1 MESYSQLNRAQ
12 LSFDYLHTNSTTHEF
27 LFGAIA
33 ELIDNSR
40 DAGATELD
48 IYTIKDSSV
57 RGNFLL
63 CFADNGCGMSPG
75 NINSGGKIFSD
86 DVKNVIIFGKSLKRS
101 EESSSIGMYGNGLK
115 SGSMRIG
122 NDMMLFTK
130 KDGIMTCLFLSRS
143 FHEEEKLDEV
153 VVPLPS
159 FKGSEKAPLVE
170 TPEDKKKHDIEMH
183 LILKYSPF
191 RCQKDFFAQFDKLK
205 EASGT
210 LVIIY
215 NMKLLN
221 HGGPELD
228 IVTNPRDILLASGSE
243 NEETVEPDAEM
254 LLPPERRS
262 LRAYVSI
269 LYSDP
274 RMKVYLQ
281 GRKVQTKRLLS
292 TLHST
297 RRYNFAS
304 KTFRTR
310 AEADLAKAK
319 NDVKIGKFAWSHFS
333 FILRQVRR
341 LRNTAAELRSMVS
354 VRQNIVAR
362 KQKSIRDPK
371 TLTFYFG
378 VNVMNRAC
386 DGMFVY
392 NCSRLIKMYQRI
404 GPQQDSSMM
413 CRGVVGIVDVPYM
426 VLEPTHNKQD
436 FADAKEYRMLMRAMA
451 DHLMQY
457 WDDLGIDKEA
467 DSLVRFW
474 KSFGYLSARWRDPP
488 SNEEKYARRRCCS
501 VSVCVQCDKCLKWR
515 ILPFSQS
522 LVGRD
527 VPDTWQCRDNP
538 DHKHKR
544 CDDPEEDMS
553 PPMGVLKRKI
563 KTKEQRQAELEKLIR
578 KKQEELELIQDPDDE
593 TENSSSTGSRSGR
606 LSAPVTGKTAV
617 AHTPPSASPRKRA
630 PPTPTPGPP
639 TKKPTAV
646 VPPRAVTVADKKKQ
660 AAVAANG
667 PTTTPIQKRTGLPL
681 PTSNQRQPRSG
692 GLVPKI
698 QRQTPSGPKSR
709 RTVVEDD
716 ESSEDEEEEEE
727 QERVA
732 SEEEKLD
739 ERHAAKEALQTKA
752 NDKSKPVK
760 PSSVPSAQNGRAPVS
775 ERVDSSKSTN
785 APSKGPTVTEDSSD
799 KNANTST
806 PRDSLSTE
814 ARTEKSKDKI
824 QDSLPDQLPPTKN
837 LDQTVSV
844 PSLSVESIALN
855 KRIQDKFKVCL
866 RYFLPPEWPMQKDQI
881 HTLTDLELAN
891 FPLED
896 FFDRYEQGLRSLLAT
911 FQQETKV
918 YVDRLTDVRCNVV
931 KLLNQVDPAS
941 KDVPMDADEID
952 NYLSSYLSKS
962 N

>member
-1 MESYSQLNRAQ
+1 METYSQLNRAQ

-33 ELIDNSR
+33 ELIDNAR

-48 IYTIKDSSV
+48 IYTIKDNSV

-63 CFADNGCGMSPG
+63 CLADNGCGMTP
-75 NINSGGKIFSD
+75 D
-86 DVKNVIIFGKSLKRS
+86 DVKNVIIFGKSLKKC
-101 EESSSIGMYGNGLK
+101 EDTAAIGMYGNGLK

-122 NDMMLFTK
+122 NDLVLFTK
-130 KDGIMTCLFLSRS
+130 KDGIFTCLFLSRT

-153 VVPLPS
+153 VVPMPS
-159 FKGSEKAPLVE
+159 FKGPEKTPVAD
-170 TPEDKKKHDIEMH
+170 TPEDKKKHDLEMH

-191 RCQKDFFAQFDKLK
+191 RCLKDFYAQFDKLK
-205 EASGT
+205 ENSGT
-210 LVIIY
+210 VVIIY
-215 NMKLLN
+215 NMKLLD

-228 IVTNPRDILLASGSE
+228 VTTNPRDILLSPGSE
-243 NEETVEPDAEM
+243 QEETVEPDAEVM
-254 LLPPERRS
+254 LPPERRS

-281 GRKVQTKRLLS
+281 GRKVQTKRLLA

-297 RRYNFAS
+297 RKYNFAS

-319 NDVKIGKFAWSHFS
+319 NDVRIAELRAQEAESKARDCELRYQGSEDPEH
-333 FILRQVRR
+333 LRQIRR
-341 LRNTAAELRSMVS
+341 LRNAAAELRGTVAI
-354 VRQNIVAR
+354 RQNIVTR
-362 KQKSIRDPK
+362 KSKSIKDPK

-436 FADAKEYRMLMRAMA
+436 FADAKEYRQLMRAMA

-467 DSLVRFW
+467 DSLIRFW

-488 SNEEKYARRRCCS
+488 SIEEKYARRRCCS
-501 VSVCVQCDKCLKWR
+501 VSICVQCDKCLKWR

-527 VPDTWQCRDNP
+527 VPDNWQCRDNP

-544 CDDPEEDMS
+544 CEDPEEDMS

-563 KTKEQRQAELEKLIR
+563 KTKEQRQAELEKQIR

-593 TENSSSTGSRSGR
+593 KVDNPNATTRSGR
-606 LSAPVTGKTAV
+606 LSGPVNTLSK
-617 AHTPPSASPRKRA
+617 SPRKRPPPPPA
-630 PPTPTPGPP
+630 PTPSPPNKRSAHTPSAPL
-639 TKKPTAV
+639 AM
-646 VPPRAVTVADKKKQ
+646 TVADKKRQ
-660 AAVAANG
+660 AGLASSNG
-667 PTTTPIQKRTGLPL
+667 PTPLSSEKRTGLPL
-681 PTSNQRQPRSG
+681 PTSNQRQPRPG
-692 GLVPKI
+692 GLVPKAQ
-698 QRQTPSGPKSR
+698 QRNSTTPKGR
-709 RTVVEDD
+709 RVTTADS
-716 ESSEDEEEEEE
+716 ESSEEATSDEEEEEE
-727 QERVA
+727 
-732 SEEEKLD
+732 EEEEVEKV
-739 ERHAAKEALQTKA
+739 AKDDNKQRNKQGA
-752 NDKSKPVK
+752 
-760 PSSVPSAQNGRAPVS
+760 
-775 ERVDSSKSTN
+775 
-785 APSKGPTVTEDSSD
+785 APSKVNSATSAKTGISKTQEKAISKPTDEVNGKRVSSREKSPVQDTVTMHHRNRNSTGRDNGDVSSVKNKD
-799 KNANTST
+799 QNANENSVGEKSREVNST
-806 PRDSLSTE
+806 VTSLSSE
-814 ARTEKSKDKI
+814 A
-824 QDSLPDQLPPTKN
+824 N
-837 LDQTVSV
+837 
-844 PSLSVESIALN
+844 IALN
-855 KRIQDKFKVCL
+855 RKIQEKFKVCL
-866 RYFLPPEWPMQKDQI
+866 RYFLPPEWPMEKDQI
-881 HTLTDLELAN
+881 HTLTDSDLAS

-911 FQQETKV
+911 FQQETKI
-918 YVDRLTDVRCNVV
+918 YSDRLTELRFSVCELLKKYDPSFTEPLSDVEEV
-931 KLLNQVDPAS
+931 
-941 KDVPMDADEID
+941 D
-952 NYLSSYLSKS
+952 NYVRNFLAKG
-962 N
+962 

>member
-1 MESYSQLNRAQ
+1 METYSQLNRAQ
-12 LSFDYLHTNSTTHEF
+12 LSYDYLHTNSTTHEF

-33 ELIDNSR
+33 ELIDNAR

-48 IYTIKDSSV
+48 IYTIKDNSV

-63 CFADNGCGMSPG
+63 CFADNGCGMTP
-75 NINSGGKIFSD
+75 D
-86 DVKNVIIFGKSLKRS
+86 DVKNVIIFGKSLKKC
-101 EESSSIGMYGNGLK
+101 EDTAAIGMYGNGLK

-122 NDMMLFTK
+122 NDLVLFTK
-130 KDGIMTCLFLSRS
+130 KEGIYTCLFLSRT

-153 VVPLPS
+153 VVPMPS
-159 FKGSEKAPLVE
+159 FRGPEKTPIAE
-170 TPEDKKKHDIEMH
+170 TPEDKKKHDLEMH

-191 RCQKDFFAQFDKLK
+191 RCLKDFFAQFDKLK
-205 EASGT
+205 ESSGT
-210 LVIIY
+210 VVIIY
-215 NMKLLN
+215 NMKLLD

-228 IVTNPRDILLASGSE
+228 VVTNPRDILLSPGPE
-243 NEETVEPDAEM
+243 QEETVEPDAEVM
-254 LLPPERRS
+254 LPPERRS

-281 GRKVQTKRLLS
+281 GRKVQTKRLLA

-297 RRYNFAS
+297 RKYNFAS

-319 NDVKIGKFAWSHFS
+319 NDVRIAELRAQEAESKARDCELRYQGSEDPEH
-333 FILRQVRR
+333 LRQIRR
-341 LRNTAAELRSMVS
+341 LRNAAADLRGAVAM
-354 VRQNIVAR
+354 RQNVVTR
-362 KQKSIRDPK
+362 KQKSIKDPK

-436 FADAKEYRMLMRAMA
+436 FADAKEYRQLMRAMA

-457 WDDLGIDKEA
+457 WDDLGIDKEP
-467 DSLVRFW
+467 DSLIRFW

-488 SNEEKYARRRCCS
+488 SVEEKYARRRCCS
-501 VSVCVQCDKCLKWR
+501 VSICVQCDKCLKWR

-527 VPDTWQCRDNP
+527 VPDNWQCRDNP

-544 CDDPEEDMS
+544 CEDPEEDMS

-563 KTKEQRQAELEKLIR
+563 KTKEQRQAELEKQIR

-593 TENSSSTGSRSGR
+593 KVDESNTTTRSGR
-606 LSAPVTGKTAV
+606 LSGHGNSTLSK
-617 AHTPPSASPRKRA
+617 SPRKRPH
-630 PPTPTPGPP
+630 PPPPATISDLPNKRPTQSPIS
-639 TKKPTAV
+639 
-646 VPPRAVTVADKKKQ
+646 RAMTVADKKRQ
-660 AAVAANG
+660 AGLTTSNG
-667 PTTTPIQKRTGLPL
+667 PVSLSSSSQKRTGLPL
-681 PTSNQRQPRSG
+681 PTSNQRQPRPG
-692 GLVPKI
+692 GLVPKA
-698 QRQTPSGPKSR
+698 QHRNSTTPKGRKVTTAES
-709 RTVVEDD
+709 
-716 ESSEDEEEEEE
+716 ESSEDEDEEEEEE
-727 QERVA
+727 T
-732 SEEEKLD
+732 SDEEEKEATSKSVSRNKQTTAPLTKTKLNISQTLEKNLPKPPTD
-739 ERHAAKEALQTKA
+739 EVNGKKVM
-752 NDKSKPVK
+752 NKDKSPMHDSVTMHHRNRTSIITSDNGDMTSVVNKDQNKPNDSIGNKTKELNSIVNSL
-760 PSSVPSAQNGRAPVS
+760 PSDMNIAIN
-775 ERVDSSKSTN
+775 K
-785 APSKGPTVTEDSSD
+785 
-799 KNANTST
+799 
-806 PRDSLSTE
+806 
-814 ARTEKSKDKI
+814 KI
-824 QDSLPDQLPPTKN
+824 Q
-837 LDQTVSV
+837 
-844 PSLSVESIALN
+844 E
-855 KRIQDKFKVCL
+855 KFKVCL
-866 RYFLPPEWPMQKDQI
+866 RYFLPPEWPMEKDQI
-881 HTLTDLELAN
+881 HTLTDSDLAS

-911 FQQETKV
+911 FQQETKICS
-918 YVDRLTDVRCNVV
+918 DRLTELRFNVCELLKKYDPNFTEPLSDVEEV
-931 KLLNQVDPAS
+931 
-941 KDVPMDADEID
+941 D
-952 NYLSSYLSKS
+952 NYIRNFLNK